1 MTIFVTTDTFWR
13 NTQLKKSFED
23 LKIPKGYSEAVNR
36 RRTNKEM
43 IKDKEIVTASQNWDN
58 GIMNMTIFV
67 TYDTFW
73 RNTQLKKI
81 FEDAKGVIKSRKS
94 KKERQTNEKRINDE
108 RMLWK
113 SKRAQ
118 LY

>member
-1 MTIFVTTDTFWR
+1 
-13 NTQLKKSFED
+13 
-23 LKIPKGYSEAVNR
+23 
-36 RRTNKEM
+36 
-43 IKDKEIVTASQNWDN
+43 
-58 GIMNMTIFV
+58 
-67 TYDTFW
+67 
-73 RNTQLKKI
+73 LKKI

>member
-1 MTIFVTTDTFWR
+1 
-13 NTQLKKSFED
+13 
-23 LKIPKGYSEAVNR
+23 
-36 RRTNKEM
+36 
-43 IKDKEIVTASQNWDN
+43 
-58 GIMNMTIFV
+58 
-67 TYDTFW
+67 
-73 RNTQLKKI
+73 LKKI

-108 RMLWK
+108 RMLWE